1 MEIPKPPP
9 SLVARL
15 QEHDKSLGLRFN
27 VDEKLWEVTEVTR
40 KGFVS
45 HCFYWHDGDW
55 KNRQFKALPHSAEPL
70 LVKLGIIDWGRGRA
84 NPMQRYR
91 DMVAEGKEKRAAMMQ
106 KAEGEARLR
115 FKEYA
120 RWMSRNFEKV
130 NRQYHMGGESRKRAV
145 RARLDA
151 LRDLYGG
158 KLPEFRY

>member
-27 VDEKLWEVTEVTR
+27 VGEGLWEVTEALRT
-40 KGFVS
+40 GIVS
-45 HCFYWHDGDW
+45 HCFYWHEGDW
-55 KNRQFKALPHSAEPL
+55 RNRQYKALPHSAEPL
-70 LVKLGIIDWGRGRA
+70 LVKLGIIDWGRSGGK
-84 NPMQRYR
+84 PMDRYK
-91 DMVAEGKEKRAAMMQ
+91 DMVAKGQEKRASMMQ

-120 RWMSRNFEKV
+120 QWMGRNWETV
-130 NRQYHMGGESRKRAV
+130 NRQYHLGGASRKRAV

>member
-27 VDEKLWEVTEVTR
+27 VDEALWEVTETL
-40 KGFVS
+40 KTGHIS

-55 KNRQFKALPHSAEPL
+55 KNRQYKHLPHSAEPL
-70 LVKLGIIDWGRGRA
+70 LVKLGIIDWGRACGK
-84 NPMQRYR
+84 PMDRYNR
-91 DMVAEGKEKRAAMMQ
+91 MVAEGQEKRAAMMQ
-106 KAEGEARLR
+106 KAEQEARLR
-115 FKEYA
+115 FKDYA
-120 RWMSRNFEKV
+120 QWMGRNWERV
-130 NRQYHMGGESRKRAV
+130 NRQYHMGGEARRRAI
-145 RARLDA
+145 RSRLDA